1 MNSEEEN
8 FSLNLSADEISQ
20 EERTLSTSLAHRES
34 TLNNSTNDQ
43 DDDLD
48 STLEEQTSKK
58 KGRGKERQYE
68 QIEIFPDYI
77 TANEIMTT
85 RYTSYHYRYDKKT
98 ASQGD
103 KSYYSCNNNPKC
115 RKMMYILKVNAF
127 NY

>member
-58 KGRGKERQYE
+58 KGRGKERQ
-68 QIEIFPDYI
+68 
-77 TANEIMTT
+77 
-85 RYTSYHYRYDKKT
+85 
-98 ASQGD
+98 
-103 KSYYSCNNNPKC
+103 
-115 RKMMYILKVNAF
+115 
-127 NY
+127 

>member
-85 RYTSYHYRYDKKT
+85 R
-98 ASQGD
+98 
-103 KSYYSCNNNPKC
+103 
-115 RKMMYILKVNAF
+115 
-127 NY
+127 